1 MSDPDAL
8 VRAMCAAW
16 AKPDPDHIASF
27 FTEDAVYHNIP
38 MEPVVGRVAIRDFI
52 AGFAAALDGIDFT
65 IHRQLVTGN
74 LVMNER
80 TDTLRT
86 AAAATDLPVMGT
98 FEITDGKISAWR
110 DYFDLA
116 PITRAFG
123 G

>member
-8 VRAMCAAW
+8 VREMCAAW

-38 MEPVVGRVAIRDFI
+38 MEPVVGRQAIRDFI

-86 AAAATDLPVMGT
+86 ATTATDLPVMGT
-98 FEITDGKISAWR
+98 FEIADGKISAWR
-110 DYFDLA
+110 DYFDMA